1 FQDIFPNNF
10 GPLLYSDKIIED
22 TIEFRPY
29 LAVLSPVKSSM
40 IRNGEI
46 YSRRIGYI
54 DSHEDSQVDLTFDE
68 NMNVIEGEIY
78 LNYDTQFKVLEAEP
92 ERSIE
97 LVETIDASTDNI
109 ESNNFLPSFQKRSD
123 EIYTNGYSE
132 GNNDCPIAVIA
143 DHTFYRRWGDKSQD
157 VVLSL
162 MSEANNI
169 TVRDLN
175 LGLPLKYIYIAKE
188 SNFTLLGD
196 DNSTDVFALVSA
208 FKNSIANNLFP
219 DFVNTGYC
227 GVVGLTSRYLN
238 GYIGLYGPN
247 FQQTSLVNVSI
258 SSCIQSN
265 ARRLLGAPHDP
276 NTQECNPNGFQYIM
290 ATNTRWIIALNTI
303 NGQKYSP
310 CSIRNITGNLQNF
323 ACLVPRGTVPSLT
336 QSNSFTDFWFPHLED
351 QCHTMESIGFIPA
364 LTNDSWTDN
373 VSWDINSNGCNL
385 VCTKK
390 SMGSLNS
397 TTFPDPRNTSTIL
410 KLRDGTPCDDSDWS
424 KVCISGVCTSRHWD
438 AARAMMYVMELMNV
452 IANLDLGCQE
462 PGAGVIPMATF
473 VAVFVEAGTIMD
485 ACEQKVC
492 GNDTVCVLV
501 SGEAFCVNKDEG
513 LEAWKKQPVT
523 STSNFI
529 TYEATLMT
537 IKSSTYPTGSWTEQG
552 SGASGGGSSQEG
564 SSNSSW
570 IIIVSS
576 STGGALVLVCGIAA
590 IVYTAKKRKQRDLRR
605 NTLEIISER
614 NISRSNR
621 NLLHAGRR

>member
-1 FQDIFPNNF
+1 
-10 GPLLYSDKIIED
+10 
-22 TIEFRPY
+22 
-29 LAVLSPVKSSM
+29 
-40 IRNGEI
+40 
-46 YSRRIGYI
+46 
-54 DSHEDSQVDLTFDE
+54 
-68 NMNVIEGEIY
+68 
-78 LNYDTQFKVLEAEP
+78 
-92 ERSIE
+92 
-97 LVETIDASTDNI
+97 
-109 ESNNFLPSFQKRSD
+109 
-123 EIYTNGYSE
+123 
-132 GNNDCPIAVIA
+132 
-143 DHTFYRRWGDKSQD
+143 
-157 VVLSL
+157 

-238 GYIGLYGPN
+238 GYIGLYGNTPCN
-247 FQQTSLVNVSI
+247 SSDYFMLVDISPTFNKRPLLMSRSVVVSSLMHVI
-258 SSCIQSN
+258 SLKYCLQFIG
-265 ARRLLGAPHDP
+265 RLLGAPHDP

-424 KVCISGVCTSRHWD
+424 KVCISGVCTVDSRT
-438 AARAMMYVMELMNV
+438 
-452 IANLDLGCQE
+452 NLCD
-462 PGAGVIPMATF
+462 
-473 VAVFVEAGTIMD
+473 
-485 ACEQKVC
+485 
-492 GNDTVCVLV
+492 
-501 SGEAFCVNKDEG
+501 
-513 LEAWKKQPVT
+513 
-523 STSNFI
+523 
-529 TYEATLMT
+529 
-537 IKSSTYPTGSWTEQG
+537 KSS
-552 SGASGGGSSQEG
+552 ACCD
-564 SSNSSW
+564 
-570 IIIVSS
+570 
-576 STGGALVLVCGIAA
+576 AF
-590 IVYTAKKRKQRDLRR
+590 
-605 NTLEIISER
+605 
-614 NISRSNR
+614 
-621 NLLHAGRR
+621 